1 MSRSLNAIL
10 FFTFLTLNWVQVDS
24 LFYHVTPNRY
34 VTIFTR
40 MGHVLDGY
48 SEPGMHVR
56 NWIFTRA
63 DDILVEEQQDTV
75 PDVQCGTRDGITLIF
90 PRIAVHNK
98 LPKEKVHATFKRYGP
113 DYDQLTIF
121 KNVRFFVGQ
130 ICADLTAEEGYLT
143 KYNSLDEKLQNELIQ
158 YQKKMDTGIEILK
171 VKFYKPLAKDSQIL
185 KQFQRRAEGEAERQA
200 LLAEQEKILQEN
212 QNALSEARGREAI
225 ETAKNTARL
234 EREKAEAEAKAHN
247 ILTLKRAEAEGVKIL
262 AEANQLKY
270 TPAYLENQAIDAM
283 RNNTIYSANLP
294 SFLRNIFQ
302 KNWGA

>member
-1 MSRSLNAIL
+1 MKFTAL
-10 FFTFLTLNWVQVDS
+10 TFLLFNLINFQVNA
-24 LFYHVTPNRY
+24 FYRITPSRH

-40 MGHVLDGY
+40 MGKVLDGY
-48 SEPGMHVR
+48 YEPGVR
-56 NWIFTRA
+56 LQNYLFTSA
-63 DDILVEEQQDTV
+63 DDILVEEQQDIV
-75 PDVQCGTRDGITLIF
+75 PNVECGTKDGITLIF
-90 PRIAVHNK
+90 PQIAVHNQ
-98 LPKEKVHATFKRYGP
+98 LPKEKVHATFKRYGAE
-113 DYDQLTIF
+113 YDQLTIF

-130 ICADLTAEEGYLT
+130 ICADLTAEEVYLT
-143 KYNSLDEKLQNELIQ
+143 KYNSLDEKLQNELIL
-158 YQKKMDTGIEILK
+158 YQEKMETGIEILK

-200 LLAEQEKILQEN
+200 LLAEQEKILQQNE
-212 QNALSEARGREAI
+212 NALSEARGREAI

-247 ILTLKRAEAEGVKIL
+247 IFTLKKAEAKGIEIL
-262 AEANQLKY
+262 ANANQLKY